1 MTPYEEGWLSPP
13 GPVARV
19 LVRNRDT
26 GQALADVQLL
36 IDSGADVTVIPR
48 HVVDALRIEALPG
61 EGYGLVGFDGNKST
75 APVAR
80 LELVFCQRLFRG
92 RFLLIDQQTG
102 ILGRNVLNALPL
114 VLDGPRLRWGVAR
127 PENLGGGP

>member
-19 LVRNRDT
+19 QVRNRDT
-26 GQALADVQLL
+26 GRALTDVQLL
-36 IDSGADVTVIPR
+36 IDSGADVTLIPR
-48 HVVDALRIEALPG
+48 HVADALQLEPVPDERYALI
-61 EGYGLVGFDGNKST
+61 GFDGNETT
-75 APVAR
+75 APVVR

-92 RFLLIDQQTG
+92 RFLLIDQETG

-114 VLDGPRLRWGVAR
+114 LLDGPQLQWGLSR
-127 PENLGGGP
+127 PESRGDS